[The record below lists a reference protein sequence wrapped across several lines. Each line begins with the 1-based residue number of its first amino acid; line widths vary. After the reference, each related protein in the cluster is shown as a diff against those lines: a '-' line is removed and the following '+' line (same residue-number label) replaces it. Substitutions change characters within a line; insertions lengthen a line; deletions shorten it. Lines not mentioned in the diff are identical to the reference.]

1 MIDTAS
7 LDGEEDGNVTKMK
20 RVNNSKMKVGV
31 GAPSSHT
38 KKRRTRQSSTW
49 YSTALMFVL
58 MIYWVQGEPIADQIQ
73 ERVYE
78 KIDSFMTLPVTT
90 LNIFDDFFNKG

>member
-1 MIDTAS
+1 M
-7 LDGEEDGNVTKMK
+7 KMK
-20 RVNNSKMKVGV
+20 E

-38 KKRRTRQSSTW
+38 MKSRTQQSRRW
-49 YSTALMFVL
+49 YLTALISIL
-58 MIYWVQGEPIADQIQ
+58 TIYWVQGEPIAEQIQ

-78 KIDSFMTLPVTT
+78 KVDSFMTLPVTT

>member
-1 MIDTAS
+1 M
-7 LDGEEDGNVTKMK
+7 KMK
-20 RVNNSKMKVGV
+20 E

-38 KKRRTRQSSTW
+38 MKCSTQQSRRW
-49 YSTALMFVL
+49 YLTALISVL
-58 MIYWVQGEPIADQIQ
+58 MIYCVQGETPIAEQIQ

-78 KIDSFMTLPVTT
+78 KVDSFMTLPVTT

>member
-1 MIDTAS
+1 M
-7 LDGEEDGNVTKMK
+7 KMK
-20 RVNNSKMKVGV
+20 E

-38 KKRRTRQSSTW
+38 MKSRTQQSRRW
-49 YSTALMFVL
+49 YLTALISVL
-58 MIYWVQGEPIADQIQ
+58 MIYCVQGEPIAEQIQ

-78 KIDSFMTLPVTT
+78 KVDSFMTLPVTT